1 MTSGVYVVI
10 PAFNEP
16 IDRLLRTVQSATSL
30 ACVERVIV
38 VDDGSTTR
46 EPEPLEGE
54 GLTVLFLAENR
65 GVAGAM
71 NAGIALVPDG
81 ALVCRLEVGDVFL
94 EAKGNQI
101 ADALAT
107 GRPSFSWYRD
117 AVAGG
122 VVRPPL
128 GWHKGVYRDN
138 QFAACTTV
146 YPKAVW
152 AEVGGYDDRLRY
164 ADDWDFAMKVQQA
177 VGWAEHPDITGE
189 AAQYPG
195 GHTDQTRTDKA
206 KRARRD
212 AELVEVH
219 ERGRALSHPD
229 LYAWRNRRPKRD
241 RRSPWT

>member
-1 MTSGVYVVI
+1 MTSGVFVVV
-10 PAFNEP
+10 PTYNEP
-16 IDRLLRTVQSATSL
+16 IDRLLRTVQSATAL

-38 VDDGSTTR
+38 VDDGSTATR
-46 EPEPLEGE
+46 PEPLEGE

-81 ALVCRLEVGDVFL
+81 ALVCRLEVGDIFL
-94 EAKGNQI
+94 PSKGNQI

-117 AVAGG
+117 GVAGG
-122 VVRPPL
+122 VVRPRL
-128 GWHKGVYRDN
+128 GWHRGVYSDN

-152 AEVGGYDDRLRY
+152 SAVGGYDQRLRY
-164 ADDWDFAMKVQQA
+164 ADDWDFAMKVQHA
-177 VGWAEHPDITGE
+177 VGWTEHGDVTGE
-189 AAQYPG
+189 VAEYPG
-195 GHTDQTRTDKA
+195 GHSDRARTDKA
-206 KRARRD
+206 KKARRN
-212 AELVEVH
+212 AELVEIH

-229 LYAWRNRRPKRD
+229 LYAWRNRPSKRSG
-241 RRSPWT
+241 RTPWT